1 MEDDGEDGTWQ
12 LVVHLHTDTRH
23 SHTRGPR
30 AARLPGR
37 SDRVLTCSQCTWAL
51 RLRWCADCLNS
62 TWMPDRKFLLT
73 GQECG
78 WRIIMVAPLRFT
90 CSP

>member
-12 LVVHLHTDTRH
+12 LVVHLHTDTSH
-23 SHTRGPR
+23 SHTGEPR
-30 AARLPGR
+30 ASVSQLAHTQM
-37 SDRVLTCSQCTWAL
+37 LTCSQCTWAL
-51 RLRWCADCLNS
+51 RLRWFADCLNS

-73 GQECG
+73 GQEEG
-78 WRIIMVAPLRFT
+78 WRIIIGVLLRFT